1 MSTNIF
7 KQREKEYA
15 LERLRVLKGKYPEAL
30 EVLNFYEHILR
41 YQREAYQS
49 IKDKD
54 WRKGIKWFY
63 RLLDICMEN
72 GNEEISKRAEEFK
85 GLEKAVVEKM
95 IGDFIKEKKAEPIDR
110 FLLLSFLNPFY
121 ERLAESMEVDK
132 ENWLKTKCPVCGFK
146 PSVSYI
152 ADSQEVEGGRFL
164 RCVLCNTDWLY
175 NRNRCVNC
183 GNEDDKEMDYYYQ
196 EENRAVQLQ
205 VCQKCGHYIK
215 LIDMRLDG
223 LAVPHVEDVATLILD
238 LWAKERG
245 FVKFESNIF
254 GL

>member
-95 IGDFIKEKKAEPIDR
+95 IGDFIK
-110 FLLLSFLNPFY
+110 
-121 ERLAESMEVDK
+121 
-132 ENWLKTKCPVCGFK
+132 
-146 PSVSYI
+146 
-152 ADSQEVEGGRFL
+152 
-164 RCVLCNTDWLY
+164 
-175 NRNRCVNC
+175 
-183 GNEDDKEMDYYYQ
+183 
-196 EENRAVQLQ
+196 
-205 VCQKCGHYIK
+205 
-215 LIDMRLDG
+215 
-223 LAVPHVEDVATLILD
+223 
-238 LWAKERG
+238 
-245 FVKFESNIF
+245 
-254 GL
+254 